1 LTIFSTIGINKY
13 MRHIPVKEI
22 IRSLAGKLLRLCYFG
37 IRLPDFRA
45 DVLPGKRSVRKTACE
60 EPAGGLVKADS
71 LEEIPAISLES
82 GIYPGKSLTVSL
94 HAPKGY
100 TIAFTTDGKLPSSG
114 DDSGLSEVEVLLAR
128 GGRGYL
134 IENRDLMVYP
144 EAPESFL
151 LDDPSLPSGKVLRAA
166 LRSPSGE
173 MGKPVT
179 RVYFLTHEFFR
190 LFPGCLTVSVVADP
204 ADLLEHEKGILAAGA
219 VYDTWKKTPEAKEL
233 TEKGMTWEFQSNF
246 TQHGRAWE
254 RPCLVQIYDGGNVP
268 AAELN
273 AGLRVTGHASRAENQ
288 KSFNIYFRK
297 TYGVK
302 YLDYE
307 LFEGMSRYK
316 SFRLMNGGNNTR
328 RLKFKDSFLKEL
340 VSDRHFAA
348 ASSRPAVLFLNGEYW
363 GPYLLTEKV
372 TARMLK
378 DHFGVRKGQVILVKE
393 GRLKEGKEE
402 DMNLYRE
409 LMSFAEKDLADPCV
423 WEAFCLLMDIR
434 SMADYCA
441 ARIYFGD
448 FDWYPDKNDLLWRTR
463 DRSFNEGMWQYM
475 LYDTGYSSG
484 LYGNE
489 ETAPETD
496 HFSLARQR
504 YPLFAAALRNQEFY
518 RMFLNSLREIGE
530 ENCSYERVKSL
541 MADYEKVWK
550 PLMPAYF
557 RRFGDSGNLWMS
569 SRRTTLRFF
578 KKRCDLL
585 IPLAEEYGKK
595 ENFIVCSDEE

>member
-1 LTIFSTIGINKY
+1 MKRNMDHSFLSKCLLIKQEL
-13 MRHIPVKEI
+13 RV
-22 IRSLAGKLLRLCYFG
+22 RAGKLRRLCYFG
-37 IRLPDFRA
+37 IRLSEFWGKRH
-45 DVLPGKRSVRKTACE
+45 PGKAVCPDPGAS
-60 EPAGGLVKADS
+60 PAAVTESSERDPVFSLV
-71 LEEIPAISLES
+71 S
-82 GIYPGKSLTVSL
+82 GIYPGNSLTVRLS
-94 HAPKGY
+94 APEGS
-100 TIAFTTDGKLPSSG
+100 TVAFTTNGKTPSPE
-114 DDSGLSEVEVLLAR
+114 DDSGSSEVEVVLTR
-128 GGRGYL
+128 GGTGYL

-144 EAPESFL
+144 EAPGSFL
-151 LDDPSLPSGKVLRAA
+151 LDDPSLPSGKVLKAA
-166 LRSPSGE
+166 AFSPSGE
-173 MGKPVT
+173 MGRSVT
-179 RVYFLTHEFFR
+179 RVYFLTQEFSR
-190 LFPGCLTVSVVADP
+190 LFPGCLTVSVAADP
-204 ADLLEHEKGILAAGA
+204 AGLLDHERGILAAGA
-219 VYDTWKKTPEAKEL
+219 AYEVWKKTPEAEKL
-233 TEKGMTWEFQSNF
+233 TAGGKTWEFQSNF

-297 TYGVK
+297 AYGAK

-307 LFEGMSRYK
+307 LFEGISRYK

-328 RLKFKDSFLKEL
+328 WLKFKDSFLKDL
-340 VSDRHFAA
+340 VLGRHFAS

-372 TARMLK
+372 TAQMLR
-378 DHFGVRKGQVILVKE
+378 DHYGVRKSQVILVKE
-393 GRLKEGKEE
+393 GRLEEGKEE
-402 DMNLYRE
+402 DMALYRE
-409 LMSFAEKDLADPCV
+409 LMAFAEKDLADPHV
-423 WEAFCLLMDIR
+423 WEAFCSLMDIG

-463 DRSFNEGMWQYM
+463 DRSFNEGRWQYV
-475 LYDTGYSSG
+475 LYDTDYSSG

-541 MADYEKVWK
+541 MADYEKAWK